1 MTHLEP
7 ENKSTAL
14 EMCHH
19 GRMPPTTRAENRAE
33 QTRAIQETG
42 RRHLAEVGPAALSLR
57 AIAREVGMVSS
68 AVYRY
73 FPSRDDL
80 LTALIVEAYD
90 ELGDAVEAAEARHDD
105 LDARFRAV
113 CHAIRAWARDNP
125 HEYALVYGSPVPGY
139 AAPDTTVTSAGR
151 ITGAFL
157 GLALASEQAGT
168 PVAPTA
174 PLSPA
179 ESAALEPVRA
189 SIGEPITEVRLLR
202 WLMAWKTVFGHVS
215 LELFGHMHRGV
226 LDYDAHFDQVTDQLA
241 ADLGLTS

>member
-90 ELGDAVEAAEARHDD
+90 ELGDAVEAA
-105 LDARFRAV
+105 DATGLASRFAAV
-113 CHAIRAWARDNP
+113 CHAIHDWARANP

-151 ITGAFL
+151 VTGAFL
-157 GLALASEQAGT
+157 RLAAASEATGRPVAATRSLSREERAALAPIREAVG
-168 PVAPTA
+168 A
-174 PLSPA
+174 PLSD
-179 ESAALEPVRA
+179 E
-189 SIGEPITEVRLLR
+189 RLLR

-226 LDYDAHFDQVTDQLA
+226 LDYDAHFSQVVGQLS
-241 ADLGLTS
+241 ADLGLD